1 MFSNHTASQFSTASG
16 ILSQGRET
24 VLLRLKKCNYAATLL
39 HYCVFVLGNNRLK
52 MIITLSSN
60 RLLDKYHYGSKISP
74 LNLNYQLV
82 AILNLLDSL
91 QLRSFN
97 GLTVNDLIFGNST
110 AEIIFCCDL
119 RKKNDGQVCYDS
131 RLKFVGFYAQRLN
144 YHAVLR

>member
-1 MFSNHTASQFSTASG
+1 
-16 ILSQGRET
+16 
-24 VLLRLKKCNYAATLL
+24 
-39 HYCVFVLGNNRLK
+39 

-97 GLTVNDLIFGNST
+97 GLTVNDLIFSNST

-119 RKKNDGQVCYDS
+119 RKK
-131 RLKFVGFYAQRLN
+131 K
-144 YHAVLR
+144 